1 MGSREKFSRAKRTR
15 DDIGHRVSFA
25 SDMCRDEGGGL
36 CAVEAETYVAEEV
49 TGDYGLGVTHLVTP
63 CHRGGVVAVARE
75 VAMGKGDASIFQGK
89 DAK

>member
-1 MGSREKFSRAKRTR
+1 M
-15 DDIGHRVSFA
+15 
-25 SDMCRDEGGGL
+25 
-36 CAVEAETYVAEEV
+36 EAETYVAEEV